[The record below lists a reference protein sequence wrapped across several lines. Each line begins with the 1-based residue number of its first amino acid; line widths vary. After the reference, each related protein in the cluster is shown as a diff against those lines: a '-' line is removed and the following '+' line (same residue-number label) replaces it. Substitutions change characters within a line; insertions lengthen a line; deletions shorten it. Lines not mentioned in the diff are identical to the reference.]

1 MSKAESTDTT
11 AENGVIQ
18 SVSGPVVS
26 ARDLDAR
33 MNDVVYVGDEGL
45 MGEVIEI
52 EGDITTVQVYEET
65 SGVAPGE
72 PVENTGEPL
81 SVDLGPGMLDS
92 IYDGVQRP
100 LDVLEGKMGSPY
112 LDRGVDAPGIDLEK
126 KWEFEPTVEVGDE
139 VGRGDVV
146 GVVEETVTIDHKV
159 MVPPDALEEDETTEV
174 TAIEAGSFDVTETVA
189 ELANG
194 TNVSMHQE
202 WPVREARP
210 SENKKTPRTPLV
222 SGQRILDG
230 LFPIAKGGTAA
241 IPGPFGSG
249 KTVTQHQLAK
259 YADADIIVYVGCG
272 ERGNEMT
279 EVIEDFPEL
288 EDPAN
293 GNPLMARTSL
303 IANTSNMPVAARES
317 CIYTGI
323 TIAEYYRDMGYDVAL
338 MADSTSR
345 WAEAMRE
352 ISSRLEEMP
361 GEEGYPA
368 YLAARLAQF
377 YERAGYF
384 ENINGTEG
392 SVSAIGA
399 VSPPG
404 GDFSEPVTQNTLR
417 IVKTFWALDADLAE
431 RRHFPSIN
439 CNESYSLYKDQLDPW
454 FENEVADDWAEKR
467 QWAVDV
473 LDEETELQEI
483 VQLVGKDALPD
494 DQQLTLEVARY
505 LREAY
510 LQQNAFHPVDTF
522 CPPEKTYLMLTTIE
536 TFNDEAFDALEAGV
550 PVEDLVDTEAAPG
563 INRIGVQEDYEEY
576 IEELKA
582 EISEELRSLY

>member
-1 MSKAESTDTT
+1 MSQATESDVR
-11 AENGVIQ
+11 EDGVID
-18 SVSGPVVS
+18 SVSGPVVT
-26 ARDLDAR
+26 ATGLDAR
-33 MNDVVYVGDEGL
+33 MNDVVYVGSEGL

-52 EGDITTVQVYEET
+52 EGDITTIQVYEET
-65 SGVAPGE
+65 SDVSPGE
-72 PVENTGEPL
+72 PVEGTGSPL
-81 SVDLGPGMLDS
+81 SVDLGPGMLDA

-100 LDVLEGKMGSPY
+100 LDVLEEKMGSPY

-126 KWEFEPTVEVGDE
+126 TWEFEPEVEAGDE
-139 VGRGDVV
+139 VSSGDIV
-146 GVVEETVTIDHKV
+146 GTVPETPSIDHKV
-159 MVPPDALEEDETTEV
+159 MVPPDSDGGEVVAAESGNFTVEEPV
-174 TAIEAGSFDVTETVA
+174 V
-189 ELANG
+189 ELDTG
-194 TNVSMHQE
+194 EEIQMRQE
-202 WPVREARP
+202 WPVRQQRP
-210 SENKKTPRTPLV
+210 SEEKQTPTTPLI
-222 SGQRILDG
+222 SGQRVLDG

-259 YADADIIVYVGCG
+259 WADADIVVYVGCG

-288 EDPAN
+288 EDPTT
-293 GNPLMARTSL
+293 GNALMDRTCL

-317 CIYTGI
+317 CVYTGI
-323 TIAEYYRDMGYDVAL
+323 TIAEYFRDMGYDVAL

-368 YLAARLAQF
+368 YLAARLSEF

-384 ENINGTEG
+384 ENINGSEG
-392 SVSAIGA
+392 SVSVIGA

-439 CNESYSLYKDQLDPW
+439 WNESYSLYRDQLDPW
-454 FENEVADDWAEKR
+454 FVENVRDDWPEKR
-467 QWAVDV
+467 QWGIDT
-473 LDEETELQEI
+473 LDEEAELQEI
-483 VQLVGKDALPD
+483 VQLVGKDALPE

-505 LREAY
+505 LREAW
-510 LQQNAFHPVDTF
+510 LQQNAFHPTDTY
-522 CPPEKTYLMLTTIE
+522 CEPEKTYRILDAIKTY
-536 TFNDEAFDALEAGV
+536 NDEAFDALDAGV
-550 PVEDLVDTEAAPG
+550 PVEELTDLEAVPRL
-563 INRIGVQEDYEEY
+563 NRIGVQEDYNEY
-576 IEELKA
+576 IDELEA
-582 EISEELRSLY
+582 DIESEIQELY

>member
-1 MSKAESTDTT
+1 MSQATQEQTVSDD
-11 AENGVIQ
+11 GVIE
-18 SVSGPVVS
+18 SVSGPVVT
-26 ARDLDAR
+26 ATDLDAR
-33 MNDVVYVGDEGL
+33 MNDVVYVGEEGL

-52 EGDITTVQVYEET
+52 EGNITTIQVYEET
-65 SGVAPGE
+65 SAVSPGE
-72 PVENTGEPL
+72 PVTNTGEPL
-81 SVDLGPGMLDS
+81 TVDLGPGMLDT

-100 LDVLEGKMGSPY
+100 LDVLEDQMGAF

-126 KWEFEPTVEVGDE
+126 TWEFTPSVEVGDE
-139 VGRGDVV
+139 VGPGDVV
-146 GVVEETVTIDHKV
+146 GTVDETISIEHKV
-159 MVPPDALEEDETTEV
+159 LVPPDFEGGEV
-174 TAIEAGSFDVTETVA
+174 ESIEAGSFTVTEAVTTLDSGEEV
-189 ELANG
+189 
-194 TNVSMHQE
+194 TMHQE

-210 SENKKTPRTPLV
+210 TVEKQTPTTPLV

-230 LFPIAKGGTAA
+230 LFPLAKGGTAA

-249 KTVTQHQLAK
+249 KTVTQQSLAK
-259 YADADIIVYVGCG
+259 FADADIVVYVGCG

-279 EVIEDFPEL
+279 EVIDDFPEL
-288 EDPAN
+288 PDPQT
-293 GNPLMARTSL
+293 GNPLMARTCL

-317 CIYTGI
+317 CVYTGI

-368 YLAARLAQF
+368 YLAARLSAF

-384 ENINGTEG
+384 ENVNGSEG
-392 SVSAIGA
+392 SISVIGA

-431 RRHFPSIN
+431 RRHFPAIN
-439 CNESYSLYKDQLDPW
+439 WDESYSLYRSQLDPW
-454 FENEVADDWAEKR
+454 FENEIADDWSETR
-467 QWAVDV
+467 QWAINT
-473 LDEETELQEI
+473 LDEESELQEI
-483 VQLVGKDALPD
+483 VQLVGKDALPE

-505 LREAY
+505 LREAW
-510 LQQNAFHPVDTF
+510 LQQNAFHDVDRY
-522 CPPEKTYLMLTTIE
+522 CPPEKTYQILTAIKA
-536 TFNDEAFDALEAGV
+536 FNDEAFEALDAGV
-550 PVEDLVDTEAAPG
+550 PVDEITSVDAVPRLNRIATTPDEEAAEF
-563 INRIGVQEDYEEY
+563 VSD
-576 IEELKA
+576 LTD
-582 EISEELRSLY
+582 EITSQLREKY

>member
-1 MSKAESTDTT
+1 MSQADTT
-11 AENGVIQ
+11 VREDGIID
-18 SVSGPVVS
+18 SVSGPVVT
-26 ARDLDAR
+26 AVDLDAR

-52 EGDITTVQVYEET
+52 EGDVTTIQVYEET
-65 SGVAPGE
+65 SGVGPGE
-72 PVENTGEPL
+72 PVENTGNPL
-81 SVDLGPGMLDS
+81 TVDLGPGLLDT

-100 LDVLEGKMGSPY
+100 LDVLESKMNSAF

-126 KWEFEPTVEVGDE
+126 EWEFTSEAEEGDE
-139 VGRGDVV
+139 VGRGDIIGTVP
-146 GVVEETVTIDHKV
+146 ETVTIEHKV
-159 MVPPDALEEDETTEV
+159 LVPPDALDEDETAEV
-174 TAIEAGSFDVTETVA
+174 VSVEDGEFTVDETVA
-189 ELANG
+189 ELDNG
-194 TNVSMHQE
+194 EEIRMRQE

-210 SENKKTPRTPLV
+210 AGEKQTPTEPLLT
-222 SGQRILDG
+222 GQRVQDG

-249 KTVTQHQLAK
+249 KTVTQQQLAK
-259 YADADIIVYVGCG
+259 WSDADIVVYIGCG

-288 EDPAN
+288 PDPQT
-293 GNPLMARTSL
+293 GNPLMARTTL

-317 CIYTGI
+317 CVYTGI

-368 YLAARLAQF
+368 YLAARLSQF

-384 ENINGTEG
+384 ENINDTEG
-392 SVSAIGA
+392 SISVVGA

-417 IVKTFWALDADLAE
+417 IVKCFWALDADLAE

-439 CNESYSLYKDQLDPW
+439 WNESYSLYRDQLDPW
-454 FENEVADDWAEKR
+454 FVDNVAEDFPEVR
-467 QWAVDV
+467 QWAVDT
-473 LDEETELQEI
+473 LDEEGELQEI
-483 VQLVGKDALPD
+483 VQLVGKDALPE

-505 LREAY
+505 IREAW
-510 LQQNAFHPVDTF
+510 LQQNAFHDVDTY
-522 CPPEKTYLMLTTIE
+522 CEPDKTYLILTTIK

-550 PVEDLVDTEAAPG
+550 PVEEITAVDALPR
-563 INRIGVQEDYEEY
+563 INRIGVQEEYEAY
-576 IEELKA
+576 MDELKD
-582 EISEELRSLY
+582 EITEQIGELY

>member
-1 MSKAESTDTT
+1 MSQAEAITDTG
-11 AENGVIQ
+11 EIE
-18 SVSGPVVS
+18 SVSGPVVT
-26 ARDLDAR
+26 ATGLDAQ

-52 EGDITTVQVYEET
+52 EGDVTTIQVYEET
-65 SGVAPGE
+65 SGIGPGQ
-72 PVENTGEPL
+72 PVDNTGEPL
-81 SVDLGPGMLDS
+81 TVDLGPGMLDS

-100 LDVLEGKMGSPY
+100 LDVLEDEMGAF
-112 LDRGVDAPGIDLEK
+112 LDRGVDAPGIDLDTY
-126 KWEFEPTVEVGDE
+126 WEFEPTVEAGDE
-139 VGRGDVV
+139 VAAGDVV
-146 GVVEETVTIDHKV
+146 GTVDETVSIEHKVLVPPRSDGGEVVAVESGTFTVDDTVVELYTG
-159 MVPPDALEEDETTEV
+159 EE
-174 TAIEAGSFDVTETVA
+174 IQ
-189 ELANG
+189 
-194 TNVSMHQE
+194 MHQE
-202 WPVREARP
+202 WPVRRQRP
-210 SENKKTPRTPLV
+210 TVDKQTPTEPLV

-249 KTVTQHQLAK
+249 KTVTQQSLAK
-259 YADADIIVYVGCG
+259 FADADIVVYIGCG

-288 EDPAN
+288 PDPQT
-293 GNPLMARTSL
+293 GNPLMARTTL

-368 YLAARLAQF
+368 YLAARLSEF

-384 ENINGTEG
+384 ENFNGTEG
-392 SVSAIGA
+392 SISVIGA

-417 IVKTFWALDADLAE
+417 IVKTFWALDSDLAE
-431 RRHFPSIN
+431 RRHFPAIN
-439 CNESYSLYKDQLDPW
+439 WDESYSLYKDQLDPW
-454 FENEVADDWAEKR
+454 FTDNVVDDWAEQR
-467 QWAVDV
+467 QWAVDI
-473 LDEETELQEI
+473 LDEESELEEI
-483 VQLVGKDALPD
+483 VQLVGKDALPE

-505 LREAY
+505 IREAW
-510 LQQNAFHPVDTF
+510 LQQNALHDVDRY
-522 CPPEKTYLMLTTIE
+522 CPPEKTYAILSGIKTLHE
-536 TFNDEAFDALEAGV
+536 ESFEALDAGV
-550 PVEDLVDTEAAPG
+550 PVEEITSIDAAPRL
-563 INRIGVQEDYEEY
+563 NRLGTTPDDEHEAEV
-576 IEELKA
+576 A
-582 EISEELRSLY
+582 EIKQQITEQLRELY

>member
-1 MSKAESTDTT
+1 MSQATEREVTETT
-11 AENGVIQ
+11 GRIR
-18 SVSGPVVS
+18 SVSGPVVT
-26 ARDLDAR
+26 AVDLDAR
-33 MNDVVYVGDEGL
+33 MNDVVYVGEEGL

-52 EGDITTVQVYEET
+52 EGDVTTVQVYEET
-65 SGVAPGE
+65 SGIAPGE

-81 SVDLGPGMLDS
+81 SVDLGPGMLDA

-100 LDVLEGKMGSPY
+100 LDVLEEKMGSAF

-126 KWEFEPTVEVGDE
+126 EWEFTPEVEA
-139 VGRGDVV
+139 GDVV
-146 GVVEETVTIDHKV
+146 EPGDIVGVVPETVTIDHKV
-159 MVPPDALEEDETTEV
+159 MVPPDYEGGVVERTESGSLTVEDPVVTLE
-174 TAIEAGSFDVTETVA
+174 
-189 ELANG
+189 NG
-194 TNVSMHQE
+194 EEITMRQE
-202 WPVREARP
+202 WPVREKRP
-210 SENKKTPRTPLV
+210 SVEKRTPRTPLV

-249 KTVTQHQLAK
+249 KTVTQHSLAK
-259 YADADIIVYVGCG
+259 FADADIIVYVGCG

-317 CIYTGI
+317 CVYTGI

-368 YLAARLAQF
+368 YLSARLAEF

-392 SVSAIGA
+392 SVSVIGA

-431 RRHFPSIN
+431 RRHFPAIN
-439 CNESYSLYKDQLDPW
+439 WNESYSLYQDQLDPW
-454 FENEVADDWAEKR
+454 FQEEVAEDWPDKR
-467 QWAVDV
+467 QWAVDT
-473 LDEETELQEI
+473 LDEEGELQEI
-483 VQLVGKDALPD
+483 VQLVGKDALPE

-505 LREAY
+505 LREGY
-510 LQQNAFHPVDTF
+510 LQQNAFVDEDMY
-522 CPPEKTYLMLTTIE
+522 CPPEKTYAILTTIQ
-536 TFNDEAFDALEAGV
+536 TFNDEAFDALDAGV
-550 PVEDLVDTEAAPG
+550 PVEDIQSIDAAPRL
-563 INRIGVQEDYEEY
+563 NRIATQGNWEEY
-576 IEELKA
+576 VEELKA
-582 EISEELRSLY
+582 EITEELRSLY

>member
-1 MSKAESTDTT
+1 MSQATDTT
-11 AENGVIQ
+11 PETDGVID
-18 SVSGPVVS
+18 SVSGPVVV
-26 ARDLDAR
+26 ATDLDAR

-52 EGDITTVQVYEET
+52 EGNRTTIQVYEET
-65 SGVAPGE
+65 SAVAPGE

-81 SVDLGPGMLDS
+81 TVDLGPGMLDS

-100 LDVLEGKMGSPY
+100 LDVLEEQMGAF
-112 LDRGVDAPGIDLEK
+112 LDRGVDAPGIDLEDT
-126 KWEFEPTVEVGDE
+126 WEFEPTVEVGDE
-139 VGRGDVV
+139 VEAGDVL
-146 GVVEETVTIDHKV
+146 GTVEETVQIEHKV
-159 MVPPDALEEDETTEV
+159 LVPPERGDDDHSGEV
-174 TAIEAGSFDVTETVA
+174 VAVNGGEHTVEETVVELDTGA
-189 ELANG
+189 EI
-194 TNVSMHQE
+194 SMRQE
-202 WPVREARP
+202 WPVREPRP
-210 SENKKTPRTPLV
+210 SQEKETPTTPLV

-259 YADADIIVYVGCG
+259 WADADIVVYVGCG

-288 EDPAN
+288 EDPIT
-293 GNPLMARTSL
+293 GNPLMSRTCL

-317 CIYTGI
+317 CVYTGI

-368 YLAARLAQF
+368 YLAARLSEF
-377 YERAGYF
+377 YERAGKF
-384 ENINGTEG
+384 QNLNDTEG
-392 SVSAIGA
+392 SISVIGA

-439 CNESYSLYKDQLDPW
+439 WNESYSLYQDQLDPW
-454 FENEVADDWAEKR
+454 FTENVDEDWPDRR
-467 QWAVDV
+467 QWAVDT
-473 LDEETELQEI
+473 LDEEDELQEI
-483 VQLVGKDALPD
+483 VQLVGKDALPE

-510 LQQNAFHPVDTF
+510 LQQNAFHDVDTY
-522 CPPEKTYLMLTTIE
+522 CEPDKTFRMLGAIK
-536 TFNDEAFDALEAGV
+536 TFNDEAFDALDAGV
-550 PVEDLVDTEAAPG
+550 PVEEIIDIDGAPRL
-563 INRIGVQEDYEEY
+563 NRMGVAEDYDEFIDEVEEQ
-576 IEELKA
+576 IE
-582 EISEELRSLY
+582 SELREKY

>member
-1 MSKAESTDTT
+1 MSQATESDVR
-11 AENGVIQ
+11 EDGVID
-18 SVSGPVVS
+18 SVSGPVVT
-26 ARDLDAR
+26 ATDLDAR
-33 MNDVVYVGDEGL
+33 MNDVVYVGHEGL

-52 EGDITTVQVYEET
+52 EGDITTIQVYEET
-65 SGVAPGE
+65 SDVSPDE
-72 PVENTGEPL
+72 PVEGTGSPL
-81 SVDLGPGMLDS
+81 SVDLGPGMLDA

-100 LDVLEGKMGSPY
+100 LDVLEEKMGSPY

-126 KWEFEPTVEVGDE
+126 TWEFTPTVEAGDE
-139 VGRGDVV
+139 VGPTDIV
-146 GVVEETVTIDHKV
+146 GTVPETPSIEHKV
-159 MVPPDALEEDETTEV
+159 MVPPDFEGGEIVATESGNFTPDETV
-174 TAIEAGSFDVTETVA
+174 V

-194 TNVSMHQE
+194 EAITMHQE
-202 WPVREARP
+202 WPVRQQRP
-210 SENKKTPRTPLV
+210 AEEKQTPTTPLI
-222 SGQRILDG
+222 SGQRVLDG

-259 YADADIIVYVGCG
+259 WADADIVIYVGCG

-288 EDPAN
+288 EDPTT
-293 GNPLMARTSL
+293 GNALMDRTCL

-317 CIYTGI
+317 CVYTGI
-323 TIAEYYRDMGYDVAL
+323 TIAEYFRDMGYDVAL

-368 YLAARLAQF
+368 YLAARLSEF

-384 ENINGTEG
+384 ENINGLHSSI
-392 SVSAIGA
+392 SVIGA

-439 CNESYSLYKDQLDPW
+439 WNESYSLYRDQLDPW
-454 FENEVADDWAEKR
+454 FVENVREDWPEKR
-467 QWAVDV
+467 QWGIDT
-473 LDEETELQEI
+473 LDEEAELQEI
-483 VQLVGKDALPD
+483 VQLVGKDALPE

-505 LREAY
+505 LREAW
-510 LQQNAFHPVDTF
+510 LQQNAFHPTDTY
-522 CPPEKTYLMLTTIE
+522 CEPEKTYRILDAIR
-536 TFNDEAFDALEAGV
+536 TFNDEAFDALDAGI
-550 PVEDLVDTEAAPG
+550 PVEELSDLDAVPRL
-563 INRIGVQEDYEEY
+563 NRIGVQEDYNEY
-576 IEELKA
+576 IDELEA
-582 EISEELRSLY
+582 DIESEIQELY

>member
-1 MSKAESTDTT
+1 MSQATDSDVVR
-11 AENGVIQ
+11 EDGVIQ
-18 SVSGPVVS
+18 SVSGPVVT
-26 ARDLDAR
+26 AVDLDAR

-52 EGDITTVQVYEET
+52 EGNSTTIQVYEET
-65 SGVAPGE
+65 SNVAPGE

-81 SVDLGPGMLDS
+81 SVDLGPGMLYS

-100 LDVLEGKMGSPY
+100 LDVLEDKMGAF
-112 LDRGVDAPGIDLEK
+112 LDRGVDAPGIDQEK
-126 KWEFEPTVEVGDE
+126 TWEFNPSVEEGDE
-139 VGRGDVV
+139 VEPGDVV
-146 GVVEETVTIDHKV
+146 GIVPETESIDHKV
-159 MVPPDALEEDETTEV
+159 MVPPDYEGGEVVAIKDGNYSVTDTVVELDNGEEV
-174 TAIEAGSFDVTETVA
+174 Q
-189 ELANG
+189 
-194 TNVSMHQE
+194 MQQE

-210 SENKKTPRTPLV
+210 SVDKQTPRTPLV

-249 KTVTQHQLAK
+249 KTVTQHSLAK
-259 YADADIIVYVGCG
+259 WADADIVVYVGCG

-288 EDPAN
+288 EDPRT
-293 GNPLMARTSL
+293 GKPLMSRTCL

-368 YLAARLAQF
+368 YLAARLAEF
-377 YERAGYF
+377 YERAGKF

-392 SVSAIGA
+392 SVSVIGA

-439 CNESYSLYKDQLDPW
+439 WNESYSLYKDQLDPW
-454 FENEVADDWAEKR
+454 YEQNVEPDFPEKR
-467 QWAVDV
+467 QWATDV
-473 LDEETELQEI
+473 LDEEDELQEI
-483 VQLVGKDALPD
+483 VQLVGKDALPE

-505 LREAY
+505 LREGW
-510 LQQNAFHPVDTF
+510 LQQNAFHDVDMF
-522 CPPEKTYLMLTTIE
+522 CSPEKTYRMIE
-536 TFNDEAFDALEAGV
+536 AIKTFNDEAFSALEAGV
-550 PVEDLVDTEAAPG
+550 PVEEITDIDAAPRL
-563 INRIGVQEDYEEY
+563 NRMGTAEEWQDF
-576 IEELKA
+576 ISDVEENIT
-582 EISEELRSLY
+582 EQLREKY

>member
-1 MSKAESTDTT
+1 MSQATQQTVRED
-11 AENGVIQ
+11 GVIA
-18 SVSGPVVS
+18 SVSGPVVT

-52 EGDITTVQVYEET
+52 EGDITTIQVYEET
-65 SGVAPGE
+65 SGVGPGE

-100 LDVLEGKMGSPY
+100 LDVLESKMGSAF
-112 LDRGVDAPGIDLEK
+112 LDRGVDAPGIDMERE
-126 KWEFEPTVEVGDE
+126 WEFTPQVEEGDE
-139 VGRGDVV
+139 VEPGDVV
-146 GVVEETVTIDHKV
+146 GTVEETVTITHKV
-159 MVPPDALEEDETTEV
+159 MVPPDFEGGEV
-174 TAIEAGSFDVTETVA
+174 VAVESGEFTVEETVV
-189 ELANG
+189 ELDTG
-194 TNVSMHQE
+194 EEISMHQE
-202 WPVREARP
+202 WPVRDARP
-210 SENKKTPRTPLV
+210 ANNKKTPRTPLV

-279 EVIEDFPEL
+279 EVIDDFPEL
-288 EDPAN
+288 EDPST

-317 CIYTGI
+317 CVYTGI

-368 YLAARLAQF
+368 YLAARLSQF

-384 ENINGTEG
+384 ENINGSEG
-392 SVSAIGA
+392 SVSVIGA

-431 RRHFPSIN
+431 RRHFPAIN
-439 CNESYSLYKDQLDPW
+439 WNESYSLYREQLDPW
-454 FENEVADDWAEKR
+454 FQENVSEDWPVIR
-467 QWAVDV
+467 QWAVDT
-473 LDEETELQEI
+473 LDEEDELREI
-483 VQLVGKDALPD
+483 VQLVGKDALPE
-494 DQQLTLEVARY
+494 DQQLTLEIARY

-522 CPPEKTYLMLTTIE
+522 CPPEKTYLTLTAIKKL
-536 TFNDEAFDALEAGV
+536 NDEAFDALDAGV
-550 PVEDLVDTEAAPG
+550 PVEEITAIESAPN
-563 INRIGVQEDYEEY
+563 INRIGVQEDYEAY
-576 IEELKA
+576 IDELKDDIA
-582 EISEELRSLY
+582 EELRELY

>member
-1 MSKAESTDTT
+1 MSQATESDVVR
-11 AENGVIQ
+11 EDGVIE
-18 SVSGPVVS
+18 SVSGPVVT
-26 ARDLDAR
+26 ATDLDAR

-52 EGDITTVQVYEET
+52 EGNITTIQVYEET
-65 SGVAPGE
+65 SNVAPGE

-100 LDVLEGKMGSPY
+100 LTVLEDKMGAF
-112 LDRGVDAPGIDLEK
+112 LDRGVDAPGIDQDDT
-126 KWEFEPTVEVGDE
+126 WTFEPTVSEGDE
-139 VGRGDVV
+139 VSAGDIV
-146 GVVEETVTIDHKV
+146 GTVPETQSIEHKV
-159 MVPPDALEEDETTEV
+159 MVPPDYEGGEV
-174 TAIEAGSFDVTETVA
+174 VDVKSGEYAVTETIV
-189 ELANG
+189 ELDNG
-194 TNVSMHQE
+194 EEVQMQQE

-210 SENKKTPRTPLV
+210 AQDKKTPRTPLV
-222 SGQRILDG
+222 TGQRIQDG
-230 LFPIAKGGTAA
+230 LFPLAKGGTAA

-249 KTVTQHQLAK
+249 KTVTQQQLAK
-259 YADADIIVYVGCG
+259 WADADIVVYIGCG

-279 EVIEDFPEL
+279 EVIDDFPEL
-288 EDPAN
+288 EDPQT
-293 GNPLMARTSL
+293 GKPLMSRTCL

-317 CIYTGI
+317 CVYTGI
-323 TIAEYYRDMGYDVAL
+323 TIAEFYRDMGYDVAL

-368 YLAARLAQF
+368 YLAARLSEF

-384 ENINGTEG
+384 DNINDTEG
-392 SVSAIGA
+392 SVTVVGA

-431 RRHFPSIN
+431 RRHFPAIN
-439 CNESYSLYKDQLDPW
+439 WNESYSLYKDQLDPW
-454 FENEVADDWAEKR
+454 FQENVAEDWPETR
-467 QWAVDV
+467 QWAVDI
-473 LDEETELQEI
+473 LDEEDELQEI
-483 VQLVGKDALPD
+483 VQLVGKDALPE

-505 LREAY
+505 IREAF
-510 LQQNAFHPVDTF
+510 LQQNALHDVDTN
-522 CPPEKTYLMLTTIE
+522 CPPEKSYTILKAIQTY
-536 TFNDEAFDALEAGV
+536 NDEAFEALDAGV
-550 PVEDLVDTEAAPG
+550 PVDEITDIDAAPRL
-563 INRIGVQEDYEEY
+563 NRIATTPDDEVDEFVADLESDMKEQ
-576 IEELKA
+576 
-582 EISEELRSLY
+582 LREKY

>member
-1 MSKAESTDTT
+1 MSQATDSDVVR
-11 AENGVIQ
+11 EDGVIQ
-18 SVSGPVVS
+18 SVSGPVVT
-26 ARDLDAR
+26 ATDLGAR

-52 EGDITTVQVYEET
+52 EGNVTTIQVYEET
-65 SGVAPGE
+65 SNVAPGE

-81 SVDLGPGMLDS
+81 SVELGPGMLYS

-100 LDVLEGKMGSPY
+100 LDVLESKMGAF
-112 LDRGVDAPGIDLEK
+112 LDRGVDAPGIDQEK
-126 KWEFEPTVEVGDE
+126 TWEFTATVSEGDTVEPGDIVGT
-139 VGRGDVV
+139 VP
-146 GVVEETVTIDHKV
+146 ETESIEHKV
-159 MVPPDALEEDETTEV
+159 MVPPDYEGGEVVSVKSGNYDVNEAIVELDNGEE
-174 TAIEAGSFDVTETVA
+174 
-189 ELANG
+189 
-194 TNVSMHQE
+194 VSMQQE

-210 SENKKTPRTPLV
+210 SVDKKTPLTPLV

-249 KTVTQHQLAK
+249 KTVTQHSLAK
-259 YADADIIVYVGCG
+259 WADADIVVYVGCG

-288 EDPAN
+288 EDPRT
-293 GNPLMARTSL
+293 GKPLMSRTCL

-377 YERAGYF
+377 YERAGKF
-384 ENINGTEG
+384 DNINGTEG
-392 SVSAIGA
+392 SVTAIGA

-431 RRHFPSIN
+431 RRHFPAIN
-439 CNESYSLYKDQLDPW
+439 WEESYSLYKDQLDPW
-454 FENEVADDWAEKR
+454 YEQNVRQDFPEKR
-467 QWAVDV
+467 QWATDV
-473 LDEETELQEI
+473 LDEEGELQEI
-483 VQLVGKDALPD
+483 VQLVGKDALPE

-505 LREAY
+505 LREGW
-510 LQQNAFHPVDTF
+510 LQQNAFNDTDAF
-522 CPPEKTYLMLTTIE
+522 CSPEKTYRMLEAIE
-536 TFNDEAFDALEAGV
+536 TFNDEAFAALEAGV
-550 PVEDLVDTEAAPG
+550 PIDEITSIEAAPRL
-563 INRIGVQEDYEEY
+563 NRIGVTEDWEDFVEE
-576 IEELKA
+576 IEED
-582 EISEELRSLY
+582 ITEELREKY

>member
-1 MSKAESTDTT
+1 MSQATESDV
-11 AENGVIQ
+11 AQDGVIE
-18 SVSGPVVS
+18 SVSGPVVT
-26 ARDLDAR
+26 AADLDAR
-33 MNDVVYVGDEGL
+33 MNDVVYVGHEGL

-52 EGDITTVQVYEET
+52 EGNITTIQVYEET
-65 SGVAPGE
+65 SDVAPGE

-81 SVDLGPGMLDS
+81 AVDLGPGMLDA

-100 LDVLEGKMGSPY
+100 LDVLEEQMGAF
-112 LDRGVDAPGIDLEK
+112 LDRGVDAPGIDMEK
-126 KWEFEPTVEVGDE
+126 KWEFTPVVSEGDHVSAGDIVGEVP
-139 VGRGDVV
+139 
-146 GVVEETVTIDHKV
+146 ETESITHKV
-159 MVPPDALEEDETTEV
+159 MVPPDYEGGEVVAVEAGQFTVKETVVELDSGEEV
-174 TAIEAGSFDVTETVA
+174 T
-189 ELANG
+189 
-194 TNVSMHQE
+194 MHQE
-202 WPVREARP
+202 WPVRKARP
-210 SENKKTPRTPLV
+210 AQDKQTPTKPLV

-259 YADADIIVYVGCG
+259 WADADIVVYVGCG

-288 EDPAN
+288 EDPLT
-293 GNPLMARTSL
+293 GKPLMSRTCL

-317 CIYTGI
+317 CVYTGI
-323 TIAEYYRDMGYDVAL
+323 TIAEFFRDMGYDVAL

-368 YLAARLAQF
+368 YLSARLSEF
-377 YERAGYF
+377 YERAGLF
-384 ENINGTEG
+384 QNINGTEG
-392 SVSAIGA
+392 SVSVIGA

-431 RRHFPSIN
+431 RRHFPAIN
-439 CNESYSLYKDQLDPW
+439 WNESYSLYKEQLDPW
-454 FENEVADDWAEKR
+454 YRENVAEDFPEQR
-467 QWAVDV
+467 QWAVDI
-473 LDEETELQEI
+473 LDEEQELQEI

-505 LREAY
+505 LREAW
-510 LQQNAFHPVDTF
+510 LQQNAFHDVDTY
-522 CPPEKTYLMLTTIE
+522 CEPEKIYMMLGAIK
-536 TFNDEAFDALEAGV
+536 TFHDEAFSALEAGA
-550 PVEDLVDTEAAPG
+550 PVDEIQSIEAAPQL
-563 INRIGVQEDYEEY
+563 NRMGTAEDYEAF
-576 IEELKA
+576 IPNLEENITEQLR
-582 EISEELRSLY
+582 ELY

>member
-1 MSKAESTDTT
+1 MSQAT
-11 AENGVIQ
+11 ASEIEDEGVIE
-18 SVSGPVVS
+18 SVSGPVVT
-26 ARDLDAR
+26 ATDLGAR
-33 MNDVVYVGDEGL
+33 MNDVVYVGEEGL

-52 EGDITTVQVYEET
+52 EGDITTIQVYEET
-65 SGVAPGE
+65 SDVAPGE

-100 LDVLEGKMGSPY
+100 LDVLEEKMGAF

-126 KWEFEPTVEVGDE
+126 TWEFTPELEVGDE
-139 VGRGDVV
+139 VEPGDIV
-146 GVVEETVTIDHKV
+146 GIVPETESIDHKV
-159 MVPPDALEEDETTEV
+159 LVPPGSEGGEV
-174 TAIEAGSFDVTETVA
+174 TAIESGNFTVDEAVA
-189 ELANG
+189 ELDNG
-194 TNVSMHQE
+194 EEVRMRQE
-202 WPVREARP
+202 WPVREPRP
-210 SENKKTPRTPLV
+210 TVEKETPTTPLI

-259 YADADIIVYVGCG
+259 WADADIVVYVGCG

-288 EDPAN
+288 EDPKT
-293 GNPLMARTSL
+293 GKPLMSRTCL

-317 CIYTGI
+317 CVYTGI

-368 YLAARLAQF
+368 YLAARLSQF
-377 YERAGYF
+377 YERAGKF
-384 ENINGTEG
+384 QNLNGSEG
-392 SVSAIGA
+392 SISAIGA

-417 IVKTFWALDADLAE
+417 IVKCFWALDADLAE

-439 CNESYSLYKDQLDPW
+439 WNESYSLYTEQLDPW
-454 FENEVADDWAEKR
+454 WRENVTEEYPEVR

-473 LDEETELQEI
+473 LDEESELQEI

-505 LREAY
+505 IREGW
-510 LQQNAFHPVDTF
+510 LQQNAFHDVDTY
-522 CPPEKTYLMLTTIE
+522 CEPEKTYLMLTAIQR
-536 TFNDEAFDALEAGV
+536 FNEEAFDALEAGV
-550 PVEDLVDTEAAPG
+550 PVEEIADVDAVSRL
-563 INRIGVQEDYEEY
+563 NRMNTQDDYEAY
-576 IEELKA
+576 IDELKDDIA
-582 EISEELRSLY
+582 EALRERY

>member
-1 MSKAESTDTT
+1 MSQATQATVQADGT
-11 AENGVIQ
+11 IR
-18 SVSGPVVS
+18 SVSGPVVT
-26 ARDLDAR
+26 ATGLAAR

-52 EGDITTVQVYEET
+52 EGDVTTIQVYEET
-65 SGVAPGE
+65 SDVAPGE

-81 SVDLGPGMLDS
+81 SVDLGPGLLDT

-100 LDVLEGKMGSPY
+100 LDVLEGEMGAF
-112 LDRGVDAPGIDLEK
+112 LDRGVDAPGIDLDST
-126 KWEFEPTVEVGDE
+126 WEFEPTVDEGDAVE
-139 VGRGDVV
+139 PGDVLGTV
-146 GVVEETVTIDHKV
+146 DETASIEHKV
-159 MVPPDALEEDETTEV
+159 LVPPDVDGGEVTDVNAGTHTVDETVVELDT
-174 TAIEAGSFDVTETVA
+174 GA
-189 ELANG
+189 EI
-194 TNVSMHQE
+194 SMHQE
-202 WPVREARP
+202 WPVREPRP
-210 SENKKTPRTPLV
+210 TVEKRTPRTPLV

-259 YADADIIVYVGCG
+259 WADADIVVYVGCG

-279 EVIEDFPEL
+279 EVIDDFPEL
-288 EDPAN
+288 EDPKT
-293 GNPLMARTSL
+293 GKPLMSRTCL

-317 CIYTGI
+317 CVYTGI

-368 YLAARLAQF
+368 YLAARLSEF
-377 YERAGYF
+377 YERAGNF
-384 ENINGTEG
+384 ENLNGTEG
-392 SVSAIGA
+392 TVSAIGA

-417 IVKTFWALDADLAE
+417 IVKCFWALDADLAE

-439 CNESYSLYKDQLDPW
+439 WNESYSLYRDQLDQW
-454 FENEVADDWAEKR
+454 YRDEVAADYPETR
-467 QWAVDV
+467 QWAIDT
-473 LDEETELQEI
+473 LDEEAELQEI
-483 VQLVGKDALPD
+483 VQLVGKDALPE

-505 LREAY
+505 LREAW
-510 LQQNAFHPVDTF
+510 LQQNAFHDVDTY
-522 CPPEKTYLMLTTIE
+522 CEPAKTDRMLSAIK
-536 TFNDEAFDALEAGV
+536 TFNDAAFEALDAGV
-550 PVEDLVDTEAAPG
+550 PVEDVQSIDAAPRL
-563 INRIGVQEDYEEY
+563 NRMATAEQWEDF
-576 IEELKA
+576 IDELEDDIA
-582 EISEELRSLY
+582 TQLEALA

>member
-1 MSKAESTDTT
+1 
-11 AENGVIQ
+11 
-18 SVSGPVVS
+18 
-26 ARDLDAR
+26 
-33 MNDVVYVGDEGL
+33 

-52 EGDITTVQVYEET
+52 EGDLTTIQVYEET
-65 SGVAPGE
+65 SGVGPGE
-72 PVENTGEPL
+72 PVESTGEPL
-81 SVDLGPGMLDS
+81 TVDLGPGMMDA

-100 LDVLEGKMGSPY
+100 LDVLESKMNSAF

-126 KWEFEPTVEVGDE
+126 KWEFEPTVSEGDE
-139 VGRGDVV
+139 VASGDVV
-146 GVVEETVTIDHKV
+146 GTVPETVTIEHKV
-159 MVPPDALEEDETTEV
+159 MVPPDFEGGEVVAVEEGEF
-174 TAIEAGSFDVTETVA
+174 SVTETVV
-189 ELANG
+189 ELDNG
-194 TNVSMHQE
+194 EEITMHQE
-202 WPVREARP
+202 WPVRQARP
-210 SENKKTPRTPLV
+210 AAEKKTPREPLV

-259 YADADIIVYVGCG
+259 WADADIVVYVGCG

-288 EDPAN
+288 DDPKT
-293 GNPLMARTSL
+293 GNPLMARTCL

-368 YLAARLAQF
+368 YLAARLSEF

-384 ENINGTEG
+384 TTVNGEEG
-392 SVSAIGA
+392 SVSVIGA

-431 RRHFPSIN
+431 RRHFPAIN
-439 CNESYSLYKDQLDPW
+439 WNESYSLYQEQLDPW
-454 FENEVADDWAEKR
+454 FVENVEDDWAEER

-473 LDEETELQEI
+473 LDEENELQEI
-483 VQLVGKDALPD
+483 VQLVGKDALPE
-494 DQQLTLEVARY
+494 DQQLTLEIARY

-510 LQQNAFHPVDTF
+510 LQQNAFHPTDTY
-522 CPPEKTYLMLTTIE
+522 CSPEKTYGILTAIH
-536 TFNDEAFDALEAGV
+536 TFNDEAFKALEAGV
-550 PVEDLVDTEAAPG
+550 PVEEIQAIEAAPRL
-563 INRIGVQEDYEEY
+563 NRIGVQEDWEAY
-576 IEELKA
+576 IEDLKA
-582 EISEELRSLY
+582 EITEQLRELY

>member
-1 MSKAESTDTT
+1 MSQADTT
-11 AENGVIQ
+11 VREDGIID
-18 SVSGPVVS
+18 SVSGPVVT
-26 ARDLDAR
+26 AVDLDAR

-52 EGDITTVQVYEET
+52 EGDVTTIQVYEET
-65 SGVAPGE
+65 SGVGPGE
-72 PVENTGEPL
+72 PVENTGNPL
-81 SVDLGPGMLDS
+81 TVDLGPGLLDT

-100 LDVLEGKMGSPY
+100 LDVLESKMNSAF

-126 KWEFEPTVEVGDE
+126 EWEFTPEAEEGDE
-139 VGRGDVV
+139 VGRGDIIGTVP
-146 GVVEETVTIDHKV
+146 ETVTIEHKV
-159 MVPPDALEEDETTEV
+159 LVPPDALDEGETAEVVSVEDGEFTV
-174 TAIEAGSFDVTETVA
+174 DETVA
-189 ELANG
+189 ELDNG
-194 TNVSMHQE
+194 EEIRMRQE

-210 SENKKTPRTPLV
+210 AGEKQTPTEPLLT
-222 SGQRILDG
+222 GQRVQDG

-249 KTVTQHQLAK
+249 KTVTQQQLAK
-259 YADADIIVYVGCG
+259 WSDADIVVYIGCG

-288 EDPAN
+288 PDPQT
-293 GNPLMARTSL
+293 GNPLMARTTL

-317 CIYTGI
+317 CVYTGI

-368 YLAARLAQF
+368 YLAARLSQF

-384 ENINGTEG
+384 ENINDTEG
-392 SVSAIGA
+392 SISVVGA

-417 IVKTFWALDADLAE
+417 IVKCFWALDADLAE

-439 CNESYSLYKDQLDPW
+439 WNESYSLYRDQLDPW
-454 FENEVADDWAEKR
+454 FVDNVAEDFPEVR
-467 QWAVDV
+467 QWAVDT
-473 LDEETELQEI
+473 LDEEGELQEI
-483 VQLVGKDALPD
+483 VQLVGKDALPE

-510 LQQNAFHPVDTF
+510 LQQNAFHPVDTY
-522 CPPEKTYLMLTTIE
+522 CPPEKTYLMLTTIQ

-550 PVEDLVDTEAAPG
+550 PVDEIIDIEALPR
-563 INRIGVQEDYEEY
+563 INRIGVQDDYEAY
-576 IEELKA
+576 VDELKGDI
-582 EISEELRSLY
+582 ESQIRSLY

>member
-1 MSKAESTDTT
+1 MSQATQQDAEH
-11 AENGVIQ
+11 GVIE
-18 SVSGPVVS
+18 SVSGPVVT
-26 ARDLDAR
+26 AQDLDAR

-52 EGDITTVQVYEET
+52 EGDITTIQVYEET
-65 SGVAPGE
+65 SGVGPGE

-81 SVDLGPGMLDS
+81 SVDLGPGMLS
-92 IYDGVQRP
+92 AIYDGTQRP
-100 LDVLEGKMGSPY
+100 LDVLEDKMNSAF
-112 LDRGVDAPGIDLEK
+112 LDRGVDSPGIDLEK
-126 KWEFEPTVEVGDE
+126 EWEFQPEVEAGDE
-139 VGRGDVV
+139 VSAGDVV
-146 GVVEETVTIDHKV
+146 GIVEETVTIEHKV
-159 MVPPDALEEDETTEV
+159 MVPPDYEGGEVVAVEAGDYTVDETV
-174 TAIEAGSFDVTETVA
+174 V
-189 ELANG
+189 ELDNG
-194 TNVSMHQE
+194 EEITMHQE
-202 WPVREARP
+202 WPVRQPRP
-210 SENKKTPRTPLV
+210 AVEKKTPTKPLI
-222 SGQRILDG
+222 SGQRVLDG

-259 YADADIIVYVGCG
+259 WADADIVVYVGCG

-288 EDPAN
+288 DDPKT
-293 GNPLMARTSL
+293 GNPLMARTCL

-323 TIAEYYRDMGYDVAL
+323 TIAEFFRDMGYDVAL

-368 YLAARLAQF
+368 YLSARLSQF
-377 YERAGYF
+377 YERAGFF
-384 ENINGTEG
+384 ENTNGTTG
-392 SVSAIGA
+392 SVSVIGA

-439 CNESYSLYKDQLDPW
+439 WNESYSLYRDQLDPW
-454 FENEVADDWAEKR
+454 FEENVTEDWSEIR
-467 QWAVDV
+467 QWAIDV
-473 LDEETELQEI
+473 LDEENELQEI
-483 VQLVGKDALPD
+483 VQLVGKDALPE
-494 DQQLTLEVARY
+494 DQQLTLEIARY

-510 LQQNAFHPVDTF
+510 LQQNAFHPTDTY
-522 CPPEKTYLMLTTIE
+522 CEPEKTYLILTAIKTY
-536 TFNDEAFDALEAGV
+536 NDEAFDALDAGV
-550 PVEDLVDTEAAPG
+550 PVEDLVSLDSTPR
-563 INRIGVQEDYEEY
+563 INRIGVQEDYEAF
-576 IEELKA
+576 IEELKDD
-582 EISEELRSLY
+582 ITEELRGMY

>member
-1 MSKAESTDTT
+1 MSQATESDVR
-11 AENGVIQ
+11 EDGVIE
-18 SVSGPVVS
+18 SVSGPVVT
-26 ARDLDAR
+26 ATDLDAR
-33 MNDVVYVGDEGL
+33 MNDVVYVGHEGL

-52 EGDITTVQVYEET
+52 EGNITTIQVYEET
-65 SGVAPGE
+65 SDVAPGE
-72 PVENTGEPL
+72 PVEGTGSPL
-81 SVDLGPGMLDS
+81 SVDLGPGMLDA

-100 LDVLEGKMGSPY
+100 LDVLEEKMGSPY

-126 KWEFEPTVEVGDE
+126 TWEFEPEVAE
-139 VGRGDVV
+139 GDVV
-146 GVVEETVTIDHKV
+146 ETGDIVGTVPETPSIDHKV
-159 MVPPDALEEDETTEV
+159 MVPPGSEGGEV
-174 TAIEAGSFDVTETVA
+174 VSIESGNFTVEETVV
-189 ELANG
+189 ELDSG
-194 TNVSMHQE
+194 EEIRMRQE
-202 WPVREARP
+202 WPVREQRP
-210 SENKKTPRTPLV
+210 AEEKQTPTTPLV

-259 YADADIIVYVGCG
+259 YADADIVVYVGCG

-288 EDPAN
+288 EDPTT
-293 GNPLMARTSL
+293 GNSLMARTCL

-317 CIYTGI
+317 CVYTGI
-323 TIAEYYRDMGYDVAL
+323 TIAEYFRDMGYDVAL

-368 YLAARLAQF
+368 YLAARLYEF

-384 ENINGTEG
+384 ENVNGTEG
-392 SVSAIGA
+392 SVSVIGA

-431 RRHFPSIN
+431 RRHFPAIN
-439 CNESYSLYKDQLDPW
+439 WNESYSLYRDQLDPW
-454 FENEVADDWAEKR
+454 FVENVEENWPEQR
-467 QWAVDV
+467 QWAIDV
-473 LDEETELQEI
+473 LDEEAELQEI
-483 VQLVGKDALPD
+483 VQLVGKDALPE

-505 LREAY
+505 LREAW
-510 LQQNAFHPVDTF
+510 LQQNGFHPVDTF
-522 CPPEKTYLMLTTIE
+522 CPPEKTYLLLGAIRSY
-536 TFNDEAFDALEAGV
+536 NDAAFEALDAGV
-550 PVEDLVDTEAAPG
+550 PVEEITDIEAAPR
-563 INRIGVQEDYEEY
+563 INRIGVQEDYEEFVDELVDD
-576 IEELKA
+576 IESELQEK
-582 EISEELRSLY
+582 Y

>member
-1 MSKAESTDTT
+1 MSQATELETGGG
-11 AENGVIQ
+11 EIE
-18 SVSGPVVS
+18 SVSGPVVT
-26 ARDLDAR
+26 ATDLDAR

-52 EGDITTVQVYEET
+52 EGRITTVQVYEET
-65 SGVAPGE
+65 SDVSPGE

-81 SVDLGPGMLDS
+81 SVDLGPGMLDT

-100 LDVLEGKMGSPY
+100 LDVLESQMGAF
-112 LDRGVDAPGIDLEK
+112 LDRGVDAPGIDMERR
-126 KWEFEPTVEVGDE
+126 WEFEPSVEVGEE
-139 VGRGDVV
+139 VTVGDVLGTV
-146 GVVEETVTIDHKV
+146 DETVQIEHRV
-159 MVPPDALEEDETTEV
+159 LVPPERSNEDEHTGEI
-174 TAIEAGSFDVTETVA
+174 TAVHGGEHTVTETIV
-189 ELANG
+189 ELETGA
-194 TNVSMHQE
+194 TFSMHQE
-202 WPVREARP
+202 WPVREPRP
-210 SENKKTPRTPLV
+210 AVEKQTPDTPLV

-259 YADADIIVYVGCG
+259 WADADIVVYVGCG

-288 EDPAN
+288 EDPVT
-293 GNPLMARTSL
+293 GNPLMSRTCL

-317 CIYTGI
+317 CVYTGI
-323 TIAEYYRDMGYDVAL
+323 TIAEFYRDMGYDVAL

-368 YLAARLAQF
+368 YLAARLSEF

-384 ENINGTEG
+384 KNINGTEG
-392 SVSAIGA
+392 SISVIGA

-439 CNESYSLYKDQLDPW
+439 WNESYSLYREQLDPW
-454 FENEVADDWAEKR
+454 FADSVSEDWPDRR
-467 QWAVDV
+467 QWAVDT
-473 LDEETELQEI
+473 LDEEAELQEI

-505 LREAY
+505 LRESY
-510 LQQNAFHPVDTF
+510 LQQNAFHDVDTY
-522 CPPEKTYLMLTTIE
+522 CEPEKTFGMLGAIR
-536 TFNDEAFDALEAGV
+536 TFNDEAFRALDAGV
-550 PVEDLVDTEAAPG
+550 PVEEIQAIEAAPRL
-563 INRIGVQEDYEEY
+563 NRMGTAADYESF
-576 IEELKA
+576 IEEVEA
-582 EISEELRSLY
+582 EITEELRGLY